1 METHQDSKKLGYDSK
16 ELDNSSKESGQR
28 SMALKRRADKIER
41 TEKKART
48 EYHLEPTGNYSGITE
63 KKGIY
68 QFLDNR
74 K

>member
-1 METHQDSKKLGYDSK
+1 MESDQDSKKLGYDSK
-16 ELDNSSKESGQR
+16 ELGKRESGQR

-63 KKGIY
+63 KKGISIS
-68 QFLDNR
+68 
-74 K
+74 

>member
-1 METHQDSKKLGYDSK
+1 MDTDQDSKKLGYDSK
-16 ELDNSSKESGQR
+16 GLGRKELEQR

-63 KKGIY
+63 EKGISIS
-68 QFLDNR
+68 
-74 K
+74 